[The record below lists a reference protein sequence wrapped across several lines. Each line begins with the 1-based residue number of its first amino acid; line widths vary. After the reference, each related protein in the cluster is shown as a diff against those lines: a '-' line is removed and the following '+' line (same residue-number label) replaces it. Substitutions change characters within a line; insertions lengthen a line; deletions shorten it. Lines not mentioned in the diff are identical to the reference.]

1 MQTSTIQQES
11 IRGGCSLCFIQSS
24 LLSRYYRPIPF
35 IALKVTDKVS
45 DMFPT
50 FVTDMLPTCF
60 RHLHRHFTPTSLPPH
75 YRHYR
80 QHSSPK
86 RRYLLKIPPT
96 LPIYNKVG
104 REREGGKKRE
114 KRGFLQKNRI
124 LQIFVGII

>member
-24 LLSRYYRPIPF
+24 LLIRYYRPISF

-50 FVTDMLPTCF
+50 FVTDMLPT
-60 RHLHRHFTPTSLPPH
+60 FTPTSLPPHYRH

-86 RRYLLKIPPT
+86 RRYLLKIPP
-96 LPIYNKVG
+96 LCLYIIRWEGRG
-104 REREGGKKRE
+104 REGKREE

>member
-1 MQTSTIQQES
+1 MLSLFYTIFFAKQILPQIS
-11 IRGGCSLCFIQSS
+11 
-24 LLSRYYRPIPF
+24 F

-50 FVTDMLPTCF
+50 FVTDMLPTCY
-60 RHLHRHFTPTSLPPH
+60 RHLHRHLHRHHYRQH

-104 REREGGKKRE
+104 REREGGKREE